1 MMENEVARNLLQ
13 EVKDILQQVTDP
25 EIPSVSIVDMGMI
38 HQVEMSDGVVKVEVI
53 PTFSG
58 CPAVEMIRKDI
69 IKALIQHDRVDEVKV
84 TFVYDPPWSSDR
96 ISEEGRNNLKKFGI
110 APPPRD
116 FQLGGEWV
124 ALCPYCE
131 SPKTV
136 IDNLFGPTA
145 CRSILYCTTCKNPFE
160 AIKPI

>member
-1 MMENEVARNLLQ
+1 MSQDIVRDVLQ
-13 EVKDILQQVTDP
+13 EVLELLKEVKDP

-38 HQVEMSDGVVKVEVI
+38 HNVTINDKVAEIDVI
-53 PTFSG
+53 PTFVG
-58 CPAVEMIRKDI
+58 CPAVEMIKRDI
-69 IKALIQHDRVDEVKV
+69 IVAIRQHAEIDDVQV

-96 ISEEGRNNLKKFGI
+96 INEEGRKNLKKFGI

-116 FQLGGEWV
+116 FELGSAWV
-124 ALCPYCE
+124 VACPYCE

-145 CRSILYCTTCKNPFE
+145 CRSILYCTSCKNPFE

>member
-1 MMENEVARNLLQ
+1 MEKEVVRNLLH
-13 EVKDILQQVTDP
+13 EVEVILQEVTDP
-25 EIPSVSIVDMGMI
+25 EIPSISIVDMGMI
-38 HQVEMSDGVVKVEVI
+38 HQVNITDGLVEVQVV
-53 PTFSG
+53 PTFAG
-58 CPAVEMIRKDI
+58 CPALEMIRKEI
-69 IKALIQHDRVDEVKV
+69 IKTLSLHDKIDEVKV
-84 TFVYDPPWSSDR
+84 SFVYDPPWSSDR

-116 FQLGGEWV
+116 FQLGGKWE

>member
-1 MMENEVARNLLQ
+1 MKMNQEKTSVLQ
-13 EVKDILQQVTDP
+13 EVQQLLKEVKDP

-38 HQVEMSDGVVKVEVI
+38 HGVTIKDRVAEIDVI
-53 PTFSG
+53 PTFVG
-58 CPAVEMIRKDI
+58 CPAVEMIKNSI
-69 IKALIQHDRVDEVKV
+69 IKSIAQHDKIDNVKV

-96 ISEEGRNNLKKFGI
+96 INEEGRHNLKKYGI
-110 APPPRD
+110 APPPKD
-116 FQLGGEWV
+116 FELGSAWV

-145 CRSILYCTTCKNPFE
+145 CRSILYCTNCKNPFE